1 MAAFGW
7 WIVTTFA
14 LLLMTIGVPSV
25 VIAIRDHLERERRA
39 KEAVPEGR
47 YRIKC
52 SWWRKWLLHRALIWA
67 TYGSPRKAS
76 LCWRLARV
84 WANEKTEMACAAY
97 CGQLLM
103 MGD

>member
-1 MAAFGW
+1 MSDPDFA
-7 WIVTTFA
+7 IVA
-14 LLLMTIGVPSV
+14 GLWLA
-25 VIAIRDHLERERRA
+25 VIACLGLYLWRDSQSKA
-39 KEAVPEGR
+39 PPEDDLPAER

-52 SWWRKWLLHRALIWA
+52 SWWRKWLLHRALVWA

-76 LCWRLARV
+76 LCWRLARIFPHGDV
-84 WANEKTEMACAAY
+84 ELACAAY